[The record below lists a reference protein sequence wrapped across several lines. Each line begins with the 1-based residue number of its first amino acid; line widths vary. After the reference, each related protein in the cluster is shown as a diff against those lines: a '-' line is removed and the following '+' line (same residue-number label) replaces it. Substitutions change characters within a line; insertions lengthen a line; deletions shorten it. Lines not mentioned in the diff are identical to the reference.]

1 MAGEGLFCFRGGN
14 GLSELTILTIIIIA
28 AANMAVGGCIGICGI
43 AGFLLPML
51 YTGGLGFDVT
61 YALALSFLAFLV
73 SGIIGSRNYYKA
85 GNLDVKM
92 SVKLGIGSL
101 IGAVG
106 GVFLQSMIEKST
118 AKTILYLVV
127 LFSGAS
133 ILVRMWN
140 EKRQEKR
147 TGKETTHNGVGNTLE
162 YVKNDDEKIVEKS
175 NKTSTEISMRDVVGE
190 ATKVSTET
198 SPRAL
203 TDNVVFLVLLGIVTG
218 AICSLSGAGGPV
230 LVMPLLVA
238 CGVSARIAVG
248 VALFDS
254 VFIAIPACI
263 GYLSRINWTS
273 ALGLL
278 VLIIATHGI
287 GVWLGSRFAGKVPV
301 QGLKIFV
308 AVFSVC
314 IAIYMLL

>member
-1 MAGEGLFCFRGGN
+1 
-14 GLSELTILTIIIIA
+14 
-28 AANMAVGGCIGICGI
+28 MAVGGCIGICGI

-51 YTGGLGFDVT
+51 YTGALGFDVT

-92 SVKLGIGSL
+92 SLKLGIGSL
-101 IGAVG
+101 IGAVA
-106 GVFLQSMIEKST
+106 GVFLQAMIEKST

-140 EKRQEKR
+140 EKKKADAANVKTDFAESHKVAGAGNGLAGSGMVSQQS
-147 TGKETTHNGVGNTLE
+147 GKN
-162 YVKNDDEKIVEKS
+162 I
-175 NKTSTEISMRDVVGE
+175 
-190 ATKVSTET
+190 
-198 SPRAL
+198 
-203 TDNVVFLVLLGIVTG
+203 TDNVVFLVFLGIVTG

-263 GYLSRINWTS
+263 GYLSRIDWMS

-278 VLIIATHGI
+278 VLIVVTHGV

-314 IAIYMLL
+314 IAIYMLAHI

>member
-1 MAGEGLFCFRGGN
+1 MN
-14 GLSELTILTIIIIA
+14 GLTLLTLVIIG

-51 YTGGLGFDVT
+51 YSGALGFDVT

-73 SGIIGSRNYYKA
+73 SGIIGSFNYYKA

-101 IGAVG
+101 IGAIG

-140 EKRQEKR
+140 EKRRADKA
-147 TGKETTHNGVGNTLE
+147 TTDAASDSTN
-162 YVKNDDEKIVEKS
+162 
-175 NKTSTEISMRDVVGE
+175 NKTI
-190 ATKVSTET
+190 A
-198 SPRAL
+198 
-203 TDNVVFLVLLGIVTG
+203 DNVVFLVFLGITTG

-254 VFIAIPACI
+254 MFIAIPACI
-263 GYLSRINWTS
+263 GYLSRITWTEV
-273 ALGLL
+273 LGLL
-278 VLIIATHGI
+278 ALIIITHGI

-314 IAIYMLL
+314 IAIYMLV

>member
-1 MAGEGLFCFRGGN
+1 M
-14 GLSELTILTIIIIA
+14 SSLTILTLAIIA

-73 SGIIGSRNYYKA
+73 SGIIGSFNYYKA
-85 GNLDVKM
+85 GNLEVRM
-92 SVKLGIGSL
+92 SLKLGIGSL
-101 IGAVG
+101 IGAIA

-140 EKRQEKR
+140 EKRKADSVSAKKVISD
-147 TGKETTHNGVGNTLE
+147 GKNSASSNPSPP
-162 YVKNDDEKIVEKS
+162 KS
-175 NKTSTEISMRDVVGE
+175 IADHMG
-190 ATKVSTET
+190 
-198 SPRAL
+198 
-203 TDNVVFLVLLGIVTG
+203 FLIFLGITTG

-263 GYLSRINWTS
+263 GYLSRITWTEI
-273 ALGLL
+273 LGLL
-278 VLIIATHGI
+278 VLIVLTHGI

-314 IAIYMLL
+314 IAIYMLA

>member
-1 MAGEGLFCFRGGN
+1 M
-14 GLSELTILTIIIIA
+14 SSLTILTLAIIA

-73 SGIIGSRNYYKA
+73 SGIIGSFNYYKA
-85 GNLDVKM
+85 GNLEVRM
-92 SVKLGIGSL
+92 SLKLGIGSL
-101 IGAVG
+101 IGAIA

-140 EKRQEKR
+140 EKRKADSVSA
-147 TGKETTHNGVGNTLE
+147 KKVIS
-162 YVKNDDEKIVEKS
+162 DEKNSASSNPSHPKS
-175 NKTSTEISMRDVVGE
+175 IADHMG
-190 ATKVSTET
+190 
-198 SPRAL
+198 
-203 TDNVVFLVLLGIVTG
+203 FLIFLGITTG

-263 GYLSRINWTS
+263 GYLSRITWTEI
-273 ALGLL
+273 LGLL
-278 VLIIATHGI
+278 VLIVLTHGI

-314 IAIYMLL
+314 IAIYLSLIHI

>member
-1 MAGEGLFCFRGGN
+1 M
-14 GLSELTILTIIIIA
+14 SSLTILTLAIIA

-73 SGIIGSRNYYKA
+73 SGIIGSFNYYKA
-85 GNLDVKM
+85 GNLEVRM
-92 SVKLGIGSL
+92 SPKLGIGSL
-101 IGAVG
+101 IGAIA

-133 ILVRMWN
+133 ILIRMWN
-140 EKRQEKR
+140 EKRKADSVSAKKVISD
-147 TGKETTHNGVGNTLE
+147 GKNSASSNPSHP
-162 YVKNDDEKIVEKS
+162 KS
-175 NKTSTEISMRDVVGE
+175 IADHMG
-190 ATKVSTET
+190 
-198 SPRAL
+198 
-203 TDNVVFLVLLGIVTG
+203 FLIFLGITTG

-263 GYLSRINWTS
+263 GYLSRITWTEI
-273 ALGLL
+273 LGLL
-278 VLIIATHGI
+278 VLIVLTHGI

-314 IAIYMLL
+314 IAIYMLA

>member
-1 MAGEGLFCFRGGN
+1 MKQQEFMYSG
-14 GLSELTILTIIIIA
+14 
-28 AANMAVGGCIGICGI
+28 VGGCIGICGI

-73 SGIIGSRNYYKA
+73 SGVIGSRNYYKA
-85 GNLDVKM
+85 GNLDIKM

-106 GVFLQSMIEKST
+106 GVFLQSMIEKNT

-140 EKRQEKR
+140 EKRQK
-147 TGKETTHNGVGNTLE
+147 KNTE
-162 YVKNDDEKIVEKS
+162 DVVSNDSAEKS
-175 NKTSTEISMRDVVGE
+175 I
-190 ATKVSTET
+190 
-198 SPRAL
+198 

-254 VFIAIPACI
+254 VFIAVSACI
-263 GYLSRINWTS
+263 GYLSRIDWMGV
-273 ALGLL
+273 LGLL
-278 VLIIATHGI
+278 VLIIITHGI

-301 QGLKIFV
+301 NGLKLFV

-314 IAIYMLL
+314 IAICML

>member
-1 MAGEGLFCFRGGN
+1 M
-14 GLSELTILTIIIIA
+14 SSLTILPLAIIA

-73 SGIIGSRNYYKA
+73 SGIIGSFNYYKA
-85 GNLDVKM
+85 GNLEVRM
-92 SVKLGIGSL
+92 SLKLGIGSL
-101 IGAVG
+101 IGAIA

-133 ILVRMWN
+133 ILIRMWN
-140 EKRQEKR
+140 EKRKADSVSAKKVISD
-147 TGKETTHNGVGNTLE
+147 GKNSASSNPSHP
-162 YVKNDDEKIVEKS
+162 KS
-175 NKTSTEISMRDVVGE
+175 IADHMG
-190 ATKVSTET
+190 
-198 SPRAL
+198 
-203 TDNVVFLVLLGIVTG
+203 FLIFLGITTG

-263 GYLSRINWTS
+263 GYLSRITWTEI
-273 ALGLL
+273 LGLL
-278 VLIIATHGI
+278 VLIVLTHGI

-314 IAIYMLL
+314 IAIYMLA

>member
-1 MAGEGLFCFRGGN
+1 M
-14 GLSELTILTIIIIA
+14 SSLTILTLAIIA

-51 YTGGLGFDVT
+51 YTSGLGFDVT

-73 SGIIGSRNYYKA
+73 SGIIGSFNYYKA
-85 GNLDVKM
+85 GNLEVRM
-92 SVKLGIGSL
+92 SLKLGIGSL
-101 IGAVG
+101 IGAIA

-133 ILVRMWN
+133 ILIRMWN
-140 EKRQEKR
+140 EKRKADSVSAKKVISD
-147 TGKETTHNGVGNTLE
+147 GKNSASSNPSHP
-162 YVKNDDEKIVEKS
+162 KS
-175 NKTSTEISMRDVVGE
+175 IADHMG
-190 ATKVSTET
+190 
-198 SPRAL
+198 
-203 TDNVVFLVLLGIVTG
+203 FLIFLGITTG

-263 GYLSRINWTS
+263 GYLSRITWTEI
-273 ALGLL
+273 LGLL
-278 VLIIATHGI
+278 VLIVLTHGI

-314 IAIYMLL
+314 IAIYMLA

>member
-1 MAGEGLFCFRGGN
+1 MN
-14 GLSELTILTIIIIA
+14 SLTILTLVIIA

-73 SGIIGSRNYYKA
+73 SGIIGSFNYYKA

-92 SVKLGIGSL
+92 SLKLGIGSL
-101 IGAVG
+101 IGAIA

-140 EKRQEKR
+140 EKRKADSVSAKKVISD
-147 TGKETTHNGVGNTLE
+147 GK
-162 YVKNDDEKIVEKS
+162 KS
-175 NKTSTEISMRDVVGE
+175 ASSNPSHPKSIADHMG
-190 ATKVSTET
+190 
-198 SPRAL
+198 
-203 TDNVVFLVLLGIVTG
+203 FLIFLGITTG

-263 GYLSRINWTS
+263 GYLSRITWTEI
-273 ALGLL
+273 LGLL
-278 VLIIATHGI
+278 VLIVLTHGI

-314 IAIYMLL
+314 IAIYMLA

>member
-1 MAGEGLFCFRGGN
+1 M
-14 GLSELTILTIIIIA
+14 SSLTILTLAIIA

-73 SGIIGSRNYYKA
+73 SGIIGSFNYYKA
-85 GNLDVKM
+85 GNLEVRM
-92 SVKLGIGSL
+92 SLKLGIGSL
-101 IGAVG
+101 IGAIA

-133 ILVRMWN
+133 ILIRMWN
-140 EKRQEKR
+140 EKRKADSVSAKKVISD
-147 TGKETTHNGVGNTLE
+147 GK
-162 YVKNDDEKIVEKS
+162 KS
-175 NKTSTEISMRDVVGE
+175 ASSNPSHPKSIADHMG
-190 ATKVSTET
+190 
-198 SPRAL
+198 
-203 TDNVVFLVLLGIVTG
+203 FLIFLGITTG

-263 GYLSRINWTS
+263 GYLSRITWTEI
-273 ALGLL
+273 LGLL
-278 VLIIATHGI
+278 VLIVLTHGI

-314 IAIYMLL
+314 IAIYMLA

>member
-1 MAGEGLFCFRGGN
+1 M
-14 GLSELTILTIIIIA
+14 SSLTILTLAIIA

-73 SGIIGSRNYYKA
+73 SGIIGSFNYYKA
-85 GNLDVKM
+85 GNLEVRM
-92 SVKLGIGSL
+92 SLKLGIGSL
-101 IGAVG
+101 IGAIA

-140 EKRQEKR
+140 EKRKADSVSAKKVISD
-147 TGKETTHNGVGNTLE
+147 GKNSASSNPSHP
-162 YVKNDDEKIVEKS
+162 KS
-175 NKTSTEISMRDVVGE
+175 IADHMG
-190 ATKVSTET
+190 
-198 SPRAL
+198 
-203 TDNVVFLVLLGIVTG
+203 FLIFLGITTG

-263 GYLSRINWTS
+263 GYLSRITWTEI
-273 ALGLL
+273 LRLL
-278 VLIIATHGI
+278 VLIVLTHGI

-314 IAIYMLL
+314 IAIYMLA

>member
-1 MAGEGLFCFRGGN
+1 MIELSFLILF
-14 GLSELTILTIIIIA
+14 IIS

-51 YTGGLGFDVT
+51 YTSALGFDVT
-61 YALALSFLAFLV
+61 YSLALSFLAFLI
-73 SGIIGSRNYYKA
+73 SGLIGSFNYYKV

-101 IGAVG
+101 IGAVA
-106 GVFLQSMIEKST
+106 GVFLQGLIEKST

-127 LFSGAS
+127 LFSGTS
-133 ILVRMWN
+133 ILIRIVKEYHKTKASKQNPSESTDRLSSDAN
-140 EKRQEKR
+140 FSDSISGSTISANSLKRAASENQLSKAGLLPSSGIHASGR
-147 TGKETTHNGVGNTLE
+147 Q
-162 YVKNDDEKIVEKS
+162 
-175 NKTSTEISMRDVVGE
+175 
-190 ATKVSTET
+190 
-198 SPRAL
+198 L
-203 TDNVVFLVLLGIVTG
+203 TDHVFFLLFLGVTTG
-218 AICSLSGAGGPV
+218 AVCSLSGAGGPV

-254 VFIAIPACI
+254 VFIAVPACI
-263 GYLSRINWTS
+263 GYLSRITWNS
-273 ALGLL
+273 PSLL
-278 VLIIATHGI
+278 LLLLLIILTHGA

-308 AVFSVC
+308 AIFSIC

>member
-1 MAGEGLFCFRGGN
+1 M
-14 GLSELTILTIIIIA
+14 SSLTILTLAIIA

-73 SGIIGSRNYYKA
+73 SGIIGSFNYYKA
-85 GNLDVKM
+85 GNLEVRM
-92 SVKLGIGSL
+92 SLKLGIGSL
-101 IGAVG
+101 IGAIA

-140 EKRQEKR
+140 EKRKADSVSAKKVISD
-147 TGKETTHNGVGNTLE
+147 GKNSASSNPSHP
-162 YVKNDDEKIVEKS
+162 KS
-175 NKTSTEISMRDVVGE
+175 IADHMG
-190 ATKVSTET
+190 
-198 SPRAL
+198 
-203 TDNVVFLVLLGIVTG
+203 FLIFLGITTG

-263 GYLSRINWTS
+263 GYLPRITWTEI
-273 ALGLL
+273 LGPL
-278 VLIIATHGI
+278 VLIVLTHGI

-314 IAIYMLL
+314 IAIYMLA

>member
-1 MAGEGLFCFRGGN
+1 MN
-14 GLSELTILTIIIIA
+14 SLTILTIVIIA

-73 SGIIGSRNYYKA
+73 SGIIGSFNYYKA
-85 GNLDVKM
+85 GNLEVRM
-92 SVKLGIGSL
+92 SLKLGIGSL
-101 IGAVG
+101 IGAIA

-133 ILVRMWN
+133 ILIRMWN
-140 EKRQEKR
+140 EKRKADSVSAKKVISD
-147 TGKETTHNGVGNTLE
+147 GKNSASSNPSHP
-162 YVKNDDEKIVEKS
+162 KS
-175 NKTSTEISMRDVVGE
+175 IADHMG
-190 ATKVSTET
+190 
-198 SPRAL
+198 
-203 TDNVVFLVLLGIVTG
+203 FLIFLGITTG

-263 GYLSRINWTS
+263 GYLSRITWS
-273 ALGLL
+273 EILGLL
-278 VLIIATHGI
+278 VLIVLTHGI

-314 IAIYMLL
+314 IAIYMLM

>member
-1 MAGEGLFCFRGGN
+1 MAGEKIFCLWRGN
-14 GLSELTILTIIIIA
+14 GLSELTILTLIIIG

-73 SGIIGSRNYYKA
+73 SGVIGSRNYYKA
-85 GNLDVKM
+85 GNLDIKM

-106 GVFLQSMIEKST
+106 GVFLQSMIEKNT

-140 EKRQEKR
+140 EKRQK
-147 TGKETTHNGVGNTLE
+147 KNTE
-162 YVKNDDEKIVEKS
+162 DVVSNDSAEKS
-175 NKTSTEISMRDVVGE
+175 I
-190 ATKVSTET
+190 
-198 SPRAL
+198 
-203 TDNVVFLVLLGIVTG
+203 TDNVMFLVLLGIVTG

-254 VFIAIPACI
+254 VFIAVPACI
-263 GYLSRINWTS
+263 GYLSRIDWMGV
-273 ALGLL
+273 LGLL
-278 VLIIATHGI
+278 VLIIITHGV

-301 QGLKIFV
+301 NGLKLFV

-314 IAIYMLL
+314 IAICML

>member
-1 MAGEGLFCFRGGN
+1 M
-14 GLSELTILTIIIIA
+14 SSLTILTLAIIA

-73 SGIIGSRNYYKA
+73 SGIIGSFNYYKA
-85 GNLDVKM
+85 GNLEVRI
-92 SVKLGIGSL
+92 SLKLGIGSL
-101 IGAVG
+101 IGAIA

-133 ILVRMWN
+133 ILIRMWN
-140 EKRQEKR
+140 EKRKADSVSAKKVISD
-147 TGKETTHNGVGNTLE
+147 GK
-162 YVKNDDEKIVEKS
+162 KS
-175 NKTSTEISMRDVVGE
+175 ASSNPSHPKSIADHMG
-190 ATKVSTET
+190 
-198 SPRAL
+198 
-203 TDNVVFLVLLGIVTG
+203 FLIFLGITTG

-263 GYLSRINWTS
+263 GYLSRITWTEI
-273 ALGLL
+273 LGLL
-278 VLIIATHGI
+278 VLIVLTHGI

-314 IAIYMLL
+314 IAIYMLA

>member
-1 MAGEGLFCFRGGN
+1 M
-14 GLSELTILTIIIIA
+14 SSLTILTLAIIA

-73 SGIIGSRNYYKA
+73 SGIIGSFNYYKA
-85 GNLDVKM
+85 GNLEVRM
-92 SVKLGIGSL
+92 SLKLGIGGL
-101 IGAVG
+101 IGAIA

-140 EKRQEKR
+140 EKRKADSVSAKKVISD
-147 TGKETTHNGVGNTLE
+147 GK
-162 YVKNDDEKIVEKS
+162 KS
-175 NKTSTEISMRDVVGE
+175 ASSNPSHPKSIADHMG
-190 ATKVSTET
+190 
-198 SPRAL
+198 
-203 TDNVVFLVLLGIVTG
+203 FLIFLGITTG

-263 GYLSRINWTS
+263 GYLSRITWTEI
-273 ALGLL
+273 LGLL
-278 VLIIATHGI
+278 VLIVLTHGI

-314 IAIYMLL
+314 IAIYMLA

>member
-1 MAGEGLFCFRGGN
+1 M
-14 GLSELTILTIIIIA
+14 SSLTILTLAIIA

-73 SGIIGSRNYYKA
+73 SGIIGSFNYYKA
-85 GNLDVKM
+85 GNLEVRM
-92 SVKLGIGSL
+92 SLKLGIGSL
-101 IGAVG
+101 IGAIA

-140 EKRQEKR
+140 EKRKADSVSAKKVISD
-147 TGKETTHNGVGNTLE
+147 GK
-162 YVKNDDEKIVEKS
+162 KS
-175 NKTSTEISMRDVVGE
+175 ASSNPSHPKSIADHIG
-190 ATKVSTET
+190 
-198 SPRAL
+198 
-203 TDNVVFLVLLGIVTG
+203 FLIFLGITTG

-263 GYLSRINWTS
+263 GYLSRITWTEI
-273 ALGLL
+273 LGLL
-278 VLIIATHGI
+278 VLIVLTHGI

-314 IAIYMLL
+314 IAIYMLA

>member
-1 MAGEGLFCFRGGN
+1 M
-14 GLSELTILTIIIIA
+14 SSLTILTLAIIA

-73 SGIIGSRNYYKA
+73 SGIIGSFNYYKA
-85 GNLDVKM
+85 GNLEVRM
-92 SVKLGIGSL
+92 SLKLGIGSL
-101 IGAVG
+101 IGAIA
-106 GVFLQSMIEKST
+106 GVFIQSMIEKST

-140 EKRQEKR
+140 EKRKADSVSAKKVISD
-147 TGKETTHNGVGNTLE
+147 GK
-162 YVKNDDEKIVEKS
+162 KS
-175 NKTSTEISMRDVVGE
+175 ASSNPSHPKSIADHMG
-190 ATKVSTET
+190 
-198 SPRAL
+198 
-203 TDNVVFLVLLGIVTG
+203 FLIFLGITTG

-263 GYLSRINWTS
+263 GYLSRITWTEI
-273 ALGLL
+273 LGLL
-278 VLIIATHGI
+278 VLIVLTHGI

-314 IAIYMLL
+314 IAIYMLA

>member
-1 MAGEGLFCFRGGN
+1 M
-14 GLSELTILTIIIIA
+14 SSLTILTLAIIA

-73 SGIIGSRNYYKA
+73 SGIIGSFNYYKA
-85 GNLDVKM
+85 GNLEVRM
-92 SVKLGIGSL
+92 SLKLGIGSL
-101 IGAVG
+101 IGAIA

-140 EKRQEKR
+140 EKRKADSVSAKKVISD
-147 TGKETTHNGVGNTLE
+147 GKNSASSNPSHP
-162 YVKNDDEKIVEKS
+162 KS
-175 NKTSTEISMRDVVGE
+175 IADHMG
-190 ATKVSTET
+190 
-198 SPRAL
+198 
-203 TDNVVFLVLLGIVTG
+203 FLIFLGITTG

-263 GYLSRINWTS
+263 GYLSRITWTEI
-273 ALGLL
+273 LGLL
-278 VLIIATHGI
+278 VLIVLTHGI
-287 GVWLGSRFAGKVPV
+287 GVGLGSRFAGKVPV

-314 IAIYMLL
+314 IAIYMLA

>member
-1 MAGEGLFCFRGGN
+1 M
-14 GLSELTILTIIIIA
+14 SSLTILTLVIIA

-73 SGIIGSRNYYKA
+73 SGIIGSFNYYKA
-85 GNLDVKM
+85 GNLNMRM
-92 SVKLGIGSL
+92 SLKLGIGSL
-101 IGAVG
+101 IGATA

-140 EKRQEKR
+140 EKKKADSAVRGEV
-147 TGKETTHNGVGNTLE
+147 TSNGRNSSHS
-162 YVKNDDEKIVEKS
+162 DSSHSKS
-175 NKTSTEISMRDVVGE
+175 IADHMG
-190 ATKVSTET
+190 
-198 SPRAL
+198 
-203 TDNVVFLVLLGIVTG
+203 FLIFLGITTG

-254 VFIAIPACI
+254 VFIAVPACI
-263 GYLSRINWTS
+263 GYLSRITLTNV
-273 ALGLL
+273 LKLL
-278 VLIIATHGI
+278 VLIILTHGI

>member
-1 MAGEGLFCFRGGN
+1 M
-14 GLSELTILTIIIIA
+14 SSLTILTLAIIA

-73 SGIIGSRNYYKA
+73 SGIIGSFNYYKA
-85 GNLDVKM
+85 GNLEVRM
-92 SVKLGIGSL
+92 SLKLGIGSL
-101 IGAVG
+101 IGAIA

-140 EKRQEKR
+140 EKRKADSVSAKKVISD
-147 TGKETTHNGVGNTLE
+147 GKNSASSNSSHP
-162 YVKNDDEKIVEKS
+162 KS
-175 NKTSTEISMRDVVGE
+175 IADHMG
-190 ATKVSTET
+190 
-198 SPRAL
+198 
-203 TDNVVFLVLLGIVTG
+203 FLIFLGITTG

-263 GYLSRINWTS
+263 GYLSRITWTEI
-273 ALGLL
+273 LGLL
-278 VLIIATHGI
+278 VLIVLTHGI

-314 IAIYMLL
+314 IAIYMLA

>member
-1 MAGEGLFCFRGGN
+1 MAGEKIFCLWRGN
-14 GLSELTILTIIIIA
+14 GLSELTILTLIIIG

-73 SGIIGSRNYYKA
+73 SGVIGSRNYYKA
-85 GNLDVKM
+85 GNLDIKM

-106 GVFLQSMIEKST
+106 GVFLQSMIEKNT

-140 EKRQEKR
+140 EKRQK
-147 TGKETTHNGVGNTLE
+147 KNTE
-162 YVKNDDEKIVEKS
+162 DVVSNDSAEKS
-175 NKTSTEISMRDVVGE
+175 I
-190 ATKVSTET
+190 
-198 SPRAL
+198 

-254 VFIAIPACI
+254 VFIAVPACI
-263 GYLSRINWTS
+263 GYLSRIDWMGV
-273 ALGLL
+273 LGLL
-278 VLIIATHGI
+278 VLIIITHGV

-301 QGLKIFV
+301 NGLKLFV

-314 IAIYMLL
+314 IAICMLWLTGFVLCHIIRKNRIN